1 MRAAGAGSQKKFFDS
16 WIIDNFRMRL
26 STSAP
31 VQLRV
36 AIDCANVETVAGGE
50 ELCPP
55 PPKGENLKTWMF
67 SNSISISL
75 RCCLRVKF

>member
-16 WIIDNFRMRL
+16 WIVDNFRMRL

-36 AIDCANVETVAGGE
+36 AIDCADVETVAGGE

-55 PPKGENLKTWMF
+55 PLTVEN
-67 SNSISISL
+67 
-75 RCCLRVKF
+75 